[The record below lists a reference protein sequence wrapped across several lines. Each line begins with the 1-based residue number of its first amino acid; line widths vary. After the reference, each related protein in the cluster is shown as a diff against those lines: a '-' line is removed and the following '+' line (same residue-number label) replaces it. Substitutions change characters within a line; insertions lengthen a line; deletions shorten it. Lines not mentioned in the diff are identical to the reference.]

1 MGQKPGDEIGSRRE
15 ARETALGLLYSAEAH
30 EIDPREVLASQPVA
44 PGEYTCLVV
53 EGVAEHST
61 KIDARIDCY
70 AEGWPADRMP
80 IVDRVLARIAV
91 FELGHLSAVPTS
103 AVLSEAVELVG
114 DYSTDRSSRFVN
126 GLLSRIA
133 AELRPHELPV
143 VADDETHPEV

>member
-1 MGQKPGDEIGSRRE
+1 M
-15 ARETALGLLYSAEAH
+15 
-30 EIDPREVLASQPVA
+30 ASQPVA

-61 KIDARIDCY
+61 EIDALIDCY
-70 AEGWPADRMP
+70 AEGWTADRMP
-80 IVDRVLARIAV
+80 AVDRVLARIAV

-143 VADDETHPEV
+143 VADEGHPEV